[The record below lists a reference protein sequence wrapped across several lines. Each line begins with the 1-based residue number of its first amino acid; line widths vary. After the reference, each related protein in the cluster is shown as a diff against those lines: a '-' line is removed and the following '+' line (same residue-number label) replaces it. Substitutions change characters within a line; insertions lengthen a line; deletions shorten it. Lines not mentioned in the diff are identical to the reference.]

1 MEKYYTY
8 KIAEIDKFIESES
21 TLLHAMG
28 QEVKGWGVR
37 V

>member
-8 KIAEIDKFIESES
+8 KIAEIDKFIS